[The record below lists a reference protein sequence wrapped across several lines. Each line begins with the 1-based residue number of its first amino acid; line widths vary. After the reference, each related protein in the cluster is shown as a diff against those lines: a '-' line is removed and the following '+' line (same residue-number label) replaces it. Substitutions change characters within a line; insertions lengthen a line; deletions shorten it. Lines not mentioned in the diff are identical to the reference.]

1 MLQIQ
6 TVTETY
12 CSLGLKNIEKKH
24 THKEERNIVAN
35 WASGFM
41 KHAGW

>member
-6 TVTETY
+6 AVTETY
-12 CSLGLKNIEKKH
+12 SSLVLKNIEKN